1 MSFPFDRGVRGA
13 KVGALVAAVAG
24 LALLVGVMGS
34 RSSTAAR
41 PADRQVKAGVLVI
54 AYMDE
59 SRVALVDGATYQ
71 TLATLET
78 GKNPHEVRVSP
89 DGRRAYVAAGKI
101 ITALDLKGRTVKATF
116 DLGTYSAHDIRVSRD
131 GRRIWAACAAA
142 QTILELDAETG
153 KILKA
158 YKTEREGSWFVEIT
172 PDERKIY
179 TPNLEGKSVS
189 VIDRATGK
197 VKVIR
202 FEDLV
207 YGIDI
212 TPDGKQVWVSGR
224 DIAVID
230 TATDEVTARV
240 KTSESETGRIRLTS
254 DGKRAVVAL
263 SKTLAVIDVK
273 TRRLV
278 SETKLGSS
286 PKVLTLSGDD
296 RRAFLTNPVE
306 NSVSVV
312 DIADGKLLATFQTGK
327 KPDGIGWAK

>member
-1 MSFPFDRGVRGA
+1 MNFQYVRGGRESR
-13 KVGALVAAVAG
+13 VGALVAVVAG
-24 LALLVGVMGS
+24 LALLGGVWGS

-41 PADRQVKAGVLVI
+41 PADRQVKAGVLLI

-59 SRVALVDGATYQ
+59 SRVAVVDGSTYQ

-89 DGRRAYVAAGKI
+89 DGRRAYVAAGRF
-101 ITALDLKGRTVKATF
+101 ITAIDVKGRAVKATF

-131 GRRIWAACAAA
+131 GRRIWAACARA
-142 QTILELDAETG
+142 QAILELDAETG
-153 KILKA
+153 EILKE

-197 VKVIR
+197 VKTIG
-202 FEDLV
+202 FEDPV

-212 TPDGKQVWVSGR
+212 TRDGRQVWVSGR
-224 DIAVID
+224 DLAVID
-230 TATDEVTARV
+230 TATDEVTGRV
-240 KTSESETGRIRLTS
+240 KTSESATGRIRLTS

-278 SETKLGSS
+278 SEIKLGSS

-296 RRAFLTNPVE
+296 RRAFLTNPAD

-312 DIADGKLLATFQTGK
+312 DIGAGKLLTTFQTGK
-327 KPDGIGWAK
+327 QPDGIGWAK